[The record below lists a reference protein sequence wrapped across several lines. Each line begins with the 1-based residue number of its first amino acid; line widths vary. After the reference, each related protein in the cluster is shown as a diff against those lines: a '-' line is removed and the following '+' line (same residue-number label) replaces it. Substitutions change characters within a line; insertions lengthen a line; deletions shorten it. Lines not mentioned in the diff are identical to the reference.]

1 MKTPTKEKKHPP
13 IAEANSPPLEG
24 LGVVHTSLSQEANAV
39 LAEGKEL
46 WQAYFTYTDIQ
57 TLWDELK
64 LNQTDVGWY
73 QVRKALQQAGNAS
86 GDNAR
91 VAFNPFEEAYKAITE
106 KLQPM
111 MYELGF

>member
-1 MKTPTKEKKHPP
+1 
-13 IAEANSPPLEG
+13 
-24 LGVVHTSLSQEANAV
+24 
-39 LAEGKEL
+39 
-46 WQAYFTYTDIQ
+46 
-57 TLWDELK
+57 LK